1 MEKPWFRQFWPWFL
15 ILLPSTAIIWTLG
28 TVVLFS
34 QHSVSLVS
42 EDYYK
47 EGRAINQDISKL
59 QEAKAL
65 GLNALVSSENS
76 NELIVRLDRGKLTQ
90 YPALKIRLAH
100 RTLAE
105 QDIEQLVSSDAQGFY
120 RLTLNEQLQGPW
132 FVKIAS
138 FDNQWILQG
147 KVNFPTDTA
156 IALNSH
162 E

>member
-15 ILLPSTAIIWTLG
+15 ILLPSTVIIWTLG

-65 GLNALVSSENS
+65 GLNALVSSDN
-76 NELIVRLDRGKLTQ
+76 NELTVVLERGKLEQ
-90 YPALKIRLAH
+90 YPALKIKLAH

-105 QDIEQLVSSDAQGFY
+105 KDIEQLVSSDAQGVY
-120 RLTLNEQLQGPW
+120 RLVLDDSLQGPW
-132 FVKIAS
+132 FVKITS
-138 FDNQWILQG
+138 FDSKWILQG
-147 KVNFPTDTA
+147 KVNFPTTAA